1 VGLYAWRSPPGELPF
16 ADHHV
21 LLYLAFVLSKGDDIS
36 SLIPSRAIINSSQC
50 LVRPSLRITRS
61 QHVHALVEHRY
72 TVTFSHFSRYRR
84 TDRHL
89 RRTRC
94 YASLIASFA
103 RSLAVP
109 FQSCVKAF
117 DQRFSAKRLGQ
128 ETRRFCVQRSR
139 ARAFNREGRDENERH
154 AVSLSKQAGLQFN
167 TAHCRHLNIR
177 YHTRRGIQL
186 GRSQELFGR
195 RECMDDVPNRPHEI
209 VDRGA
214 NGSIVVND

>member
-1 VGLYAWRSPPGELPF
+1 LPF

-21 LLYLAFVLSKGDDIS
+21 LLYLAFVLSKGDDVS
-36 SLIPSRAIINSSQC
+36 SLILSRAIINSSQC
-50 LVRPSLRITRS
+50 LVRSSLRITRL
-61 QHVHALVEHRY
+61 QHGHALVDHLH
-72 TVTFSHFSRYRR
+72 TVAFLYFVRRRR
-84 TDRHL
+84 TDRHS

-94 YASLIASFA
+94 HGSPIVSFA

-109 FQSCVKAF
+109 FQGCVEAF
-117 DQRFSAKRLGQ
+117 DQRFSAERLGQ
-128 ETRRFCVQRSR
+128 ETGRSCLQRSR
-139 ARAFNREGRDENERH
+139 ARAFSGEGRDENERH

-177 YHTRRGIQL
+177 YHTRRVIQL

-195 RECMDDVPNRPHEI
+195 RKCVDDVPNRPHEV

-214 NGSIVVND
+214 NRSIIVND